1 MSKQSEQKNVL
12 PDSLHAPLPPTRVL
26 SVLGSTGSIG
36 RQSLQV
42 AQEEGYRVAALA
54 AGKNSRELARQIQLF
69 QPAYVS
75 VQDQET
81 KDQLVGILEDQLPA
95 GFAMPII
102 DYGRRAL
109 LEVARWQEADTVMAA
124 ITGFAGLEPVL
135 AAASSGKKIALANK
149 ESLVVAGHEIKRQA
163 ALSGAWILP
172 VDSEHS
178 AIWQCMLA
186 ALPDSVRRLI
196 LTCSGGPFLD
206 KTLEDL
212 AHVTLS
218 QALAHPTWSMGG
230 KITIDS
236 ASLMNKAF
244 EVIEAHRLFDMDP
257 GMIEVVVHRQ
267 SLVQSLVDFK
277 DGSLM
282 ALVGPPDMTLPIR
295 FALTFPHRSDKGEV
309 PPFDFSTH
317 EPWQWTFEAVDH
329 DRFPS
334 INLARQALAAGGLMP
349 LVLNAANE
357 AAVASFM
364 AGRLPFRGIFELIE
378 GALDHFS
385 PLSAIKE
392 SSFDDMMGQHQRVME
407 FADRQAAF

>member
-1 MSKQSEQKNVL
+1 MSKQSEQKGIL

-26 SVLGSTGSIG
+26 SILGSTGSIG

-54 AGKNSRELARQIQLF
+54 AGRNSRELARQIQLF

-75 VQDQET
+75 VLDQET
-81 KDQLVGILEDQLPA
+81 KDQLVGILADQAPSGFTLPTI
-95 GFAMPII
+95 GF
-102 DYGRRAL
+102 GRQAL
-109 LEVARWQEADTVMAA
+109 LEVARWQEADTVIAA

-178 AIWQCMLA
+178 AIWQCTLA
-186 ALPDSVRRLI
+186 ALPGSVRRLI

-206 KTLEDL
+206 KDQAAL
-212 AHVTLS
+212 AHVTLN

-244 EVIEAHRLFDMDP
+244 EVIEAHYLFDMDP
-257 GMIEVVVHRQ
+257 SMIEVIVHRQ

-282 ALVGPPDMTLPIR
+282 ALVGLPDMTLPIR
-295 FALTFPHRSDKGEV
+295 FALTFPHRSDRGEV
-309 PPFDFSTH
+309 PAFDFSSH
-317 EPWQWTFEAVDH
+317 ERWQWTFEAVD
-329 DRFPS
+329 DQRFPS
-334 INLARQALAAGGLMP
+334 IGLARQALAAGGLMP

-364 AGRLPFRGIFELIE
+364 SGRLPFRGIFELIE
-378 GALDHFS
+378 RALDYFS

>member
-1 MSKQSEQKNVL
+1 M
-12 PDSLHAPLPPTRVL
+12 PDSLHTPLPSTKVL
-26 SVLGSTGSIG
+26 AILGSTGSIG

-54 AGKNSRELARQIQLF
+54 AGKNSGELARQIQLF
-69 QPAYVS
+69 QPAFVS

-81 KDQLVGILEDQLPA
+81 KDQLVRILTDQLPA
-95 GFAMPII
+95 GFVMPII
-102 DYGRRAL
+102 DFGRQAL
-109 LEVARWQEADTVMAA
+109 LEVARWQEADTVIAA

-186 ALPDSVRRLI
+186 ALPGSVRRLI
-196 LTCSGGPFLD
+196 LTCSGGPFQD

-212 AHVTLS
+212 AQVTPA
-218 QALAHPTWSMGG
+218 QALDHPTWSMGG

-244 EVIEAHRLFDMDP
+244 EVIEACHLFDMDP
-257 GMIEVVVHRQ
+257 ALIDVAVHRQ
-267 SLVQSLVDFK
+267 SLVHSLVEFK

-282 ALVGPPDMTLPIR
+282 AQLGDPDMTLPIR
-295 FALTFPHRSDKGEV
+295 FALTFPHRSDRGEV
-309 PPFDFSTH
+309 PPFDLLSQKR
-317 EPWQWTFEAVDH
+317 WQWTFEAVD
-329 DRFPS
+329 DQRFPS
-334 INLARQALAAGGLMP
+334 IGLARQALAAGGLMP

-392 SSFDDMMGQHQRVME
+392 SSFDDMMGQHQRVIE
-407 FADRQAAF
+407 FVDRQTAF